1 MAGSKS
7 GGVTFE
13 LTEQSKRNIDLQM
26 GKLKQLAPEM
36 AKKGMFKLLFDI
48 KALAQNKLRSDS
60 HIVTSRLRNSLYV
73 QATNQKYTNQP
84 DNSETYS
91 DTAGKSYSRK
101 LDVDLTDNEGA
112 VGTNVE
118 YAGAIEYGY
127 GPHIIEAKN
136 PKGLMKKEKGVWSF
150 FGKSVNHPGF
160 KGDSFLYWALK
171 NVDLNRR
178 WREVSA
184 ELLNGLK

>member
-1 MAGSKS
+1 MAGSKN

-13 LTEQSKRNIDLQM
+13 LTEQSKRNLEVQM
-26 GKLKQLAPEM
+26 VKLKKLAPET

-48 KALAQNKLRSDS
+48 KALAQNKLKSDS
-60 HIVTSRLRNSLYV
+60 HIVTSRLRNSIYV
-73 QATNQKYTNQP
+73 QAGDQQYQKVP

-101 LDVDLTDNEGA
+101 LDVALTDNEGA

-118 YAGAIEYGY
+118 YACAIEYGY
-127 GPHIIEAKN
+127 GPHTIEVKNAKVLGT
-136 PKGLMKKEKGVWSF
+136 PKKGF
-150 FGKSVNHPGF
+150 FGKKVQHPGF
-160 KGDSFLYWALK
+160 KGDSFLWWALK

-178 WREVSA
+178 WREVSD

>member
-1 MAGSKS
+1 MAGSKN

-26 GKLKQLAPEM
+26 GKLKQLAPET

-48 KALAQNKLRSDS
+48 KALAQNKLKSDS

-73 QATNQKYTNQP
+73 QAGDQQYQNGT

-101 LDVDLTDNEGA
+101 LDVALTDNEGA

-118 YAGAIEYGY
+118 YAGAIEFGY
-127 GPHIIEAKN
+127 GAHTIEVKNAKVLGT
-136 PKGLMKKEKGVWSF
+136 PKAGF
-150 FGKSVNHPGF
+150 FGKKVQHPGF
-160 KGDSFLYWALK
+160 KGDSFLWWALK
-171 NVDLNRR
+171 NVDLNKR
-178 WREVSA
+178 WRDVSA